1 MRNFETFSSSYLLL
15 FQCLT
20 GDGWSTMMTDS
31 MIDEQTGLCSNEEG
45 NCGSNVAI
53 PYFISFQFVG
63 CFVFAN
69 LIVAVILENFATLH
83 NLNPELVSSS
93 DVELFQ
99 EAWAELDPEATNFIP
114 LESLPALLLK
124 LPPPL
129 GLKGKSELRAKQ
141 MCMRLH
147 LSPSAQGIEFR
158 VLLLELVDN
167 NYFRSAHEL
176 DEDAFYA
183 LVPKLKMPISYP
195 TERKP
200 HLISKEDDFA
210 STVAHF
216 FAIQSLLQEHVKT
229 KMIAMLSRARKRLA
243 AREGKKALSRAKGQG
258 QAASLG
264 KSSSPGTAR
273 SPHKKGG
280 VTHAYD
286 HHVDPPAQAP
296 MTLKSGSLPS
306 QAIDDSVAPRN
317 GQMVSKSA
325 SGLRPSPS
333 KGSDRCPHA
342 TCRSNG
348 TRHPIPVK
356 PDPRQESGLNFRSS
370 GSPAEE
376 VGVGKGGRVHD
387 GKDSRGTAP
396 ISFRRQHN
404 SYLDGQR
411 CVPADAQRWASEQP
425 RPSDAPSLHQP
436 RTCNGRAAGT
446 STSPRARAQRKARS
460 TADLDRLAYGSE
472 SAAMAA
478 SGHFTSL
485 QDRRKFGFPLDER
498 EPLDF
503 ASSLLPNGRYALP
516 NKNESC
522 DSYSA

>member
-1 MRNFETFSSSYLLL
+1 M
-15 FQCLT
+15 
-20 GDGWSTMMTDS
+20 
-31 MIDEQTGLCSNEEG
+31 
-45 NCGSNVAI
+45 
-53 PYFISFQFVG
+53 
-63 CFVFAN
+63 
-69 LIVAVILENFATLH
+69 
-83 NLNPELVSSS
+83 VSSS

-114 LESLPALLLK
+114 LESLPTLLLK

-141 MCMRLH
+141 MCMRLR
-147 LSPSAQGIEFR
+147 LAPSAQGIEFR
-158 VLLLELVDN
+158 ILLLELVDN

-200 HLISKEDDFA
+200 HLMSKEDDFA

-229 KMIAMLSRARKRLA
+229 KMIEMLSRARKRLA
-243 AREGKKALSRAKGQG
+243 ARGGKKAPSRAKGQD
-258 QAASLG
+258 QAASPG
-264 KSSSPGTAR
+264 KSSSPGIAR

-280 VTHAYD
+280 EKHAGCQ
-286 HHVDPPAQAP
+286 HVNPPAQAP
-296 MTLKSGSLPS
+296 ITVKSGSLPR
-306 QAIDDSVAPRN
+306 QAIDDSVSTRN
-317 GQMVSKSA
+317 GQGVSKSV

-333 KGSDRCPHA
+333 NGSDHRPHA
-342 TCRSNG
+342 TCRPKG
-348 TRHPIPVK
+348 TRHPIPAR
-356 PDPRQESGLNFRSS
+356 PDPREEWRLNSRSG

-376 VGVGKGGRVHD
+376 VGTGTGGRVHT

-396 ISFRRQHN
+396 ISYRRQHN

-411 CVPADAQRWASEQP
+411 CVPSVRWASEQP
-425 RPSDAPSLHQP
+425 RPSNAPSSSHQP
-436 RTCNGRAAGT
+436 WTSNGRAAGT
-446 STSPRARAQRKARS
+446 STSPRARAQRMARS

-522 DSYSA
+522 DSYTA